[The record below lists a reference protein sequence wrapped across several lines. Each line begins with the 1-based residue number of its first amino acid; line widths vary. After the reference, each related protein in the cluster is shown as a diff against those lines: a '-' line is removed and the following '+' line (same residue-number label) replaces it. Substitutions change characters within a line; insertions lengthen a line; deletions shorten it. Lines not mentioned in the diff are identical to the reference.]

1 MMDFIEKEEE
11 LEKFYAKSWHLEHS
25 ESPRTFSG
33 HFRNV
38 SDELA
43 VKLIMK

>member
-1 MMDFIEKEEE
+1 MVDFLRSEEK
-11 LEKFYAKSWHLEHS
+11 LEKFYAKSYHLEHS